1 MIKKYFKITEKT
13 KWILYIFI
21 LILVVLGVLNLI
33 IPVYSS
39 KIIDSLTNKN
49 INEFIRLLTILSILF
64 ITTNTFSFLACKSYS
79 LFFKNTFINIHKKI
93 INSVY
98 EYDDKLLNKLK
109 GRIISTVNIDIINIS
124 VMADYMFSFMHNLV
138 LIICMLIFFIKTY
151 VIFGVFLVVA
161 TVVYILLASYLTKKE
176 AYYFRGQRMYLDKL
190 INMLGQTLSGIKEIK
205 TSNIKPSL
213 NKKYDGLR
221 RSWANKYMLKR
232 KYVIAHSVLL
242 KFIMYLSKIMLYILS
257 MYLLFNNKVT
267 IGIIVLL
274 INYFEN
280 IFTYSTKLV
289 EDMSKVRE
297 YNISLNRVCNLLD
310 NKPDNYFGLI
320 NNINIDGHVKFKNVS
335 FSYNG
340 VSTIKN
346 INFEA
351 EKGKITVITGKTG
364 SGKTTIFNIL
374 LRLYKPY
381 KGFVYIDDIKIDEYK
396 KDTYYK
402 NVSVVNQES
411 FLFNMS
417 IKDNLKMVC
426 SDEKKY
432 IEMCKK
438 VGIHDLIEHLP
449 KGYNTI
455 LSDNASNLS
464 GGQKR
469 LLSLAKTLLTGSKI
483 LLFDEVT
490 SSLDIKTTSK
500 IIEVIKDLKNDH
512 TVIIITHKKEVMKI
526 ADNLIMLN
534 KGKIVCTGTYKK
546 LLSNEYFNKLIAN
559 EKES

>member
-1 MIKKYFKITEKT
+1 
-13 KWILYIFI
+13 
-21 LILVVLGVLNLI
+21 
-33 IPVYSS
+33 
-39 KIIDSLTNKN
+39 
-49 INEFIRLLTILSILF
+49 
-64 ITTNTFSFLACKSYS
+64 
-79 LFFKNTFINIHKKI
+79 
-93 INSVY
+93 
-98 EYDDKLLNKLK
+98 
-109 GRIISTVNIDIINIS
+109 
-124 VMADYMFSFMHNLV
+124 
-138 LIICMLIFFIKTY
+138 
-151 VIFGVFLVVA
+151 
-161 TVVYILLASYLTKKE
+161 
-176 AYYFRGQRMYLDKL
+176 
-190 INMLGQTLSGIKEIK
+190 
-205 TSNIKPSL
+205 
-213 NKKYDGLR
+213 
-221 RSWANKYMLKR
+221 
-232 KYVIAHSVLL
+232 
-242 KFIMYLSKIMLYILS
+242 
-257 MYLLFNNKVT
+257 
-267 IGIIVLL
+267 
-274 INYFEN
+274 
-280 IFTYSTKLV
+280 
-289 EDMSKVRE
+289 MSKVRE

-320 NNINIDGHVKFKNVS
+320 NNSNIDGHVKFKNVS

-455 LSDNASNLS
+455 LNDNASNLS

-500 IIEVIKDLKNDH
+500 IIEVLKDLKNDH

-526 ADNLIMLN
+526 ADNLIMLE
-534 KGKIVCTGTYKK
+534 KGKIVYTGTYKK
-546 LLSNEYFNKLIAN
+546 LLSNEYFNKLAAN
-559 EKES
+559 EKTN

>member
-33 IPVYSS
+33 IPIYSS

-151 VIFGVFLVVA
+151 VIFGVFLVIA

-320 NNINIDGHVKFKNVS
+320 NNSNIDGHVKFKNVS

-500 IIEVIKDLKNDH
+500 IIEVLKDLKNDH

-546 LLSNEYFNKLIAN
+546 LLSNEYFNKLVAN
-559 EKES
+559 EKIN

>member
-21 LILVVLGVLNLI
+21 SILVVLGVLNLI

-39 KIIDSLTNKN
+39 KIIDSLPNKN

-64 ITTNTFSFLACKSYS
+64 IATNTFSFLACKSYS

-151 VIFGVFLVVA
+151 VIFGVFLVIA

-221 RSWANKYMLKR
+221 RSWSNKYMLKR

-320 NNINIDGHVKFKNVS
+320 NNSNIDGHVKFKNVS

-340 VSTIKN
+340 VSAIKN

-455 LSDNASNLS
+455 LNDNASNLS

-500 IIEVIKDLKNDH
+500 IIEVLKDLKNDH
-512 TVIIITHKKEVMKI
+512 TVIMITHKKEVMKI
-526 ADNLIMLN
+526 ADNLIMLE

-546 LLSNEYFNKLIAN
+546 LLSNKYFNKLAAN
-559 EKES
+559 EKTN

>member
-21 LILVVLGVLNLI
+21 SILVVLGVLNLI

-39 KIIDSLTNKN
+39 KIIDSLPNKN

-151 VIFGVFLVVA
+151 VIFGVFLVIA

-213 NKKYDGLR
+213 NKKYYGLR
-221 RSWANKYMLKR
+221 KSWSNKYMLKR

-242 KFIMYLSKIMLYILS
+242 KFIMYLSKIMLYILF

-320 NNINIDGHVKFKNVS
+320 NNSNIDGHVKFKNVS

-455 LSDNASNLS
+455 LNDNASNLS

-500 IIEVIKDLKNDH
+500 IIEVLKYLKNDH

-526 ADNLIMLN
+526 ADNLIMLE

-546 LLSNEYFNKLIAN
+546 LLSNKHFNKLAAN
-559 EKES
+559 EKTN

>member
-21 LILVVLGVLNLI
+21 SILVVLGVLNLI

-39 KIIDSLTNKN
+39 KIIDSLPNKN

-151 VIFGVFLVVA
+151 VIFGVFLVIA

-213 NKKYDGLR
+213 NKKYYGLR
-221 RSWANKYMLKR
+221 KSWSNKYMLKR

-320 NNINIDGHVKFKNVS
+320 NNSNIDGHFKFKNVS

-455 LSDNASNLS
+455 LNDNASNLS

-500 IIEVIKDLKNDH
+500 IIEVLKYLKNDH

-526 ADNLIMLN
+526 ADNLIMLE

-546 LLSNEYFNKLIAN
+546 LLSNKYFNKLAAN
-559 EKES
+559 EKTN

>member
-21 LILVVLGVLNLI
+21 SILVVLGVLNLI

-39 KIIDSLTNKN
+39 K
-49 INEFIRLLTILSILF
+49 
-64 ITTNTFSFLACKSYS
+64 
-79 LFFKNTFINIHKKI
+79 
-93 INSVY
+93 
-98 EYDDKLLNKLK
+98 
-109 GRIISTVNIDIINIS
+109 IS

-151 VIFGVFLVVA
+151 VIFGVFLVIA

-213 NKKYDGLR
+213 NKKYYGLR
-221 RSWANKYMLKR
+221 RSWSNKYMLKR

-320 NNINIDGHVKFKNVS
+320 NNSNIDGHVKFKNVS

-438 VGIHDLIEHLP
+438 VGIHDLIKHLP

-455 LSDNASNLS
+455 LNDNASNLS

-500 IIEVIKDLKNDH
+500 IIEVLKYLKNDH

-526 ADNLIMLN
+526 ADNLIMLE

-546 LLSNEYFNKLIAN
+546 LLSNKHFNKLAAN
-559 EKES
+559 EKTN

>member
-21 LILVVLGVLNLI
+21 SILVVLGVLNLI

-151 VIFGVFLVVA
+151 VIFGVFLVIA

-221 RSWANKYMLKR
+221 RSWSNKYMLKR

-310 NKPDNYFGLI
+310 NKSDNYFGLI
-320 NNINIDGHVKFKNVS
+320 NNSNIDGHVKFKNVS

-351 EKGKITVITGKTG
+351 EKGKITVIIGKTG

-455 LSDNASNLS
+455 LNDNASNLS

-469 LLSLAKTLLTGSKI
+469 LLSLAKILLTDSKI

-500 IIEVIKDLKNDH
+500 IIEVLKDLKNDH

-526 ADNLIMLN
+526 ADNLIMLE

-546 LLSNEYFNKLIAN
+546 LLSNEYFNKLAAN
-559 EKES
+559 EKIN

>member
-33 IPVYSS
+33 IPIYSS

-151 VIFGVFLVVA
+151 VIFGVFLVIA

-417 IKDNLKMVC
+417 IKDTLKMVC

-500 IIEVIKDLKNDH
+500 IIEVLKDLKNDH
-512 TVIIITHKKEVMKI
+512 TIIIITHKKEVMKI

-546 LLSNEYFNKLIAN
+546 LLSNEYFNKLVAN
-559 EKES
+559 EKIN

>member
-21 LILVVLGVLNLI
+21 SILVVLGVLNLI

-39 KIIDSLTNKN
+39 KIIDSLPNKN

-151 VIFGVFLVVA
+151 VIFGVFLVIA

-213 NKKYDGLR
+213 NKKYYGLR
-221 RSWANKYMLKR
+221 KSWSNKYMLKR

-320 NNINIDGHVKFKNVS
+320 NNSNIDGHVKFKNVS

-455 LSDNASNLS
+455 LNDNASNLS

-500 IIEVIKDLKNDH
+500 IIEVLKYLKNDH

-526 ADNLIMLN
+526 ADNLIMLE

-546 LLSNEYFNKLIAN
+546 LLSNKHFNKLAAN
-559 EKES
+559 EKTN

>member
-1 MIKKYFKITEKT
+1 
-13 KWILYIFI
+13 
-21 LILVVLGVLNLI
+21 
-33 IPVYSS
+33 
-39 KIIDSLTNKN
+39 
-49 INEFIRLLTILSILF
+49 
-64 ITTNTFSFLACKSYS
+64 
-79 LFFKNTFINIHKKI
+79 
-93 INSVY
+93 
-98 EYDDKLLNKLK
+98 
-109 GRIISTVNIDIINIS
+109 
-124 VMADYMFSFMHNLV
+124 MADYMFSFMHNLV

-151 VIFGVFLVVA
+151 VIFGVFLVIA

-221 RSWANKYMLKR
+221 RSWSNKYMLKR

-267 IGIIVLL
+267 IWIIVLL

-320 NNINIDGHVKFKNVS
+320 NNSNIDGHVKFKNVS

-455 LSDNASNLS
+455 LNDNASNLS

-500 IIEVIKDLKNDH
+500 IIEVLKDLKNDH

-526 ADNLIMLN
+526 ADNLIMLE
-534 KGKIVCTGTYKK
+534 KGKIVYTGTYKK
-546 LLSNEYFNKLIAN
+546 LLSNEYFNKLAAN
-559 EKES
+559 EKTN

>member
-381 KGFVYIDDIKIDEYK
+381 KGLVYIDDIKIDEYK

-500 IIEVIKDLKNDH
+500 IIEVLKDLKNDH
-512 TVIIITHKKEVMKI
+512 TIIIITHKKEVMKI